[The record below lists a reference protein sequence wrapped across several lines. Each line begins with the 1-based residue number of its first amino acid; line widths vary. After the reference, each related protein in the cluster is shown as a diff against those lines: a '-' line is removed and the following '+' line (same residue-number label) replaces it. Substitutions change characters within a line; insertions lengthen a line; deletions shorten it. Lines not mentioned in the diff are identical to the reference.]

1 MDPYRCTDADG
12 AFPSG
17 DPFLVYPGRDGKPE
31 GSVRLMLMAEAMMDF
46 AALELLGHL
55 IGRKKVVDMID
66 EEMELTFTDYPRDE
80 AYLLRLRGKV
90 NGAIQKAVRHG
101 A

>member
-1 MDPYRCTDADG
+1 M
-12 AFPSG
+12 
-17 DPFLVYPGRDGKPE
+17 
-31 GSVRLMLMAEAMMDF
+31 
-46 AALELLGHL
+46 GHL

-80 AYLLRLRGKV
+80 AYLLRLRRKV